1 VNFALGGLLVRKFL
15 MAACAGTAVIGM
27 SMFSAA
33 AASASQA
40 GPAAAAHAGSVIVV
54 GPSQSIQRAV
64 NRAHP
69 GTTIVLRK
77 GVYHQA
83 VLIRKDRITLRGAG
97 NSLHG
102 TVLRPP
108 RHRPRTL
115 CSSNFGVT
123 GVCVLAIR
131 LDPETGAVFQRVR
144 GVRVT
149 GIYVAGFP
157 GNGVFGYGTNGLT
170 VTRVSAFH
178 DGDYGISRFVSTH
191 TVFTDDIAVG
201 NDEAGFY
208 VGDSPLADTVV
219 RNDIAEGN
227 EFGIFVR
234 HARHVTVSHNLVT
247 GNCQGIL
254 VLDDGQRG
262 GAGNARIAHNTVIRN
277 NRFCP
282 KHGDTPVAVKGGGIL
297 LFGATHTLVIHNV
310 VRGNQGHLFNSGGI
324 VLLSAARLTKGANPS
339 YDTILDNRAVSN
351 RPADLIWDRTG
362 VGNRFRGNKCGKSIP
377 RGLCR

>member
-1 VNFALGGLLVRKFL
+1 MRKFIIG
-15 MAACAGTAVIGM
+15 ACATTTVITL
-27 SMFSAA
+27 SMLSVA
-33 AASASQA
+33 AASASV
-40 GPAAAAHAGSVIVV
+40 AAAQARSARSIIVV
-54 GPSQSIQRAV
+54 GPNQSIQRAV

-69 GTTIVLRK
+69 GTTIVLKK

-83 VLIRKDRITLRGAG
+83 VEIRKDRITLRGAG

-123 GVCVLAIR
+123 GVCVLAKK

-149 GIYVAGFP
+149 GIYVAGFS

-170 VTRVSAFH
+170 VTGVSAFH

-254 VLDDGQRG
+254 VLDDGQPG
-262 GAGNARIAHNTVIRN
+262 GAGNARIAHNSVIRN
-277 NRFCP
+277 NKFCP
-282 KHGDTPVAVKGGGIL
+282 KQGDTPVAVKGGGIL
-297 LFGATHTLVIHNV
+297 LLGATHTLVTHNT

-324 VLLSAARLTKGANPS
+324 VLLSAARLTKGSNPS
-339 YDTILDNRAVSN
+339 HDTILANRAFN
-351 RPADLIWDRTG
+351 NHPADLIWDRTG
-362 VGNRFRGNKCGKSIP
+362 VGNRFLRNHCGKSIP
-377 RGLCR
+377 RGFCH

>member
-1 VNFALGGLLVRKFL
+1 VRKFL

-262 GAGNARIAHNTVIRN
+262 GAGNAFVAHNSVIRN
-277 NRFCP
+277 NKFCP
-282 KHGDTPVAVKGGGIL
+282 KHGDTPINVKGGGIL
-297 LFGATHTLVIHNV
+297 LLGATHTVVKDNT
-310 VRGNQGHLFNSGGI
+310 VRGNHGRQLNSGGI
-324 VLLSAARLTKGANPS
+324 VVASAAKLTRGANPS
-339 YDTILDNRAVSN
+339 HDTIVGNRAFLN
-351 RPADLIWDRTG
+351 RPADLIWDGTG
-362 VGNRFRGNKCGKSIP
+362 VGNRFVRNHCGKSIP

>member
-1 VNFALGGLLVRKFL
+1 MRKFIIG
-15 MAACAGTAVIGM
+15 ACATTTVITM
-27 SMFSAA
+27 TMLSAA
-33 AASASQA
+33 AASASV
-40 GPAAAAHAGSVIVV
+40 AARQVGSAARSVIVV
-54 GPSQSIQRAV
+54 GPNQSIQRAV

-83 VLIRKDRITLRGAG
+83 VEIRKDRITLRGAG

-108 RHRPRTL
+108 RHRPRTI

-123 GVCVLAIR
+123 GVCVLAKK

-149 GIYVAGFP
+149 GIYVAGFS

-170 VTRVSAFH
+170 VTGVSAFH

-191 TVFTDDIAVG
+191 TVFTNDIAVG
-201 NDEAGFY
+201 NHEAGFY

-247 GNCQGIL
+247 GNCQGIF

-262 GAGNARIAHNTVIRN
+262 GAGNTRIAHNSVIRN
-277 NRFCP
+277 NKFCP
-282 KHGDTPVAVKGGGIL
+282 KHGDVPINIKGGGIL
-297 LFGATHTLVIHNV
+297 LLGATHSLVIHNV
-310 VRGNQGHLFNSGGI
+310 VRGNHGRQLNSGGI
-324 VLLSAARLTKGANPS
+324 VVASAARVTKGANPS
-339 YDTILDNRAVSN
+339 HDTIAANWAFRN
-351 RPADLIWDRTG
+351 RPADLIWDGTG
-362 VGNRFRGNKCGKSIP
+362 RGNRFVHNHCGKSIP
-377 RGLCR
+377 RGLCH